1 MEQEEVRSKLSRMG
15 ARSSQRAVQPLVEPY
30 LPSLPPSPCLVL
42 AFPLAPLC
50 IGRDTAQRAVYADM
64 TALSRSTPLPEAHQ
78 PIFKQDLRRSMEV
91 PRFTRHS
98 CRVLAAGFRRME
110 AVDVGLPQATVTVL
124 GLELTS

>member
-1 MEQEEVRSKLSRMG
+1 MEQEEVQSKLSRMG

-30 LPSLPPSPCLVL
+30 LPSLPLPCPCL
-42 AFPLAPLC
+42 PLALPC
-50 IGRDTAQRAVYADM
+50 MGRDTAQRSVYADM
-64 TALSRSTPLPEAHQ
+64 MALPRSTPLLEAHQ
-78 PIFKQDLRRSMEV
+78 PGFERDLRRSVGM